1 MGSVIPHGANHR
13 HERIDLVNLAAATG
27 VPIAIRSTVFAR
39 ATHYA
44 AATELF
50 RQVNHFG
57 VLGRRTR
64 LQTAFSSD
72 FGFCVCVCR
81 LGCLFPQPRVV
92 AGFGI
97 IIRIVIAIAIDIVIV
112 IVIVVAFVVVIVFI
126 PLVVI
131 VIVIAVVAVAIEIA
145 IDFKVVVARSH
156 QHFSNHPGKDGILGV
171 LAVDSLVRDT
181 LVEKISEF
189 FCFIRIHGL
198 PGAGGIQRTTRA
210 AGGRFFL
217 FVAAMDVV
225 VVVVVVVLVV
235 VDEELNLLLSFF
247 LLHEKI
253 VVIVNPGGDNNGVVV
268 AFVVVVVVVL
278 E

>member
-112 IVIVVAFVVVIVFI
+112 IVIVAISIIVDKDCRLDEFHSRHFFPLGQSPQQITPVRLNGRIQWIQVHGRQDNRQNVDALVGRRIRLIALPTVAFAYVYVGG
-126 PLVVI
+126 LVVTVTVSISVII
-131 VIVIAVVAVAIEIA
+131 VLGSTCSGTG
-145 IDFKVVVARSH
+145 RS
-156 QHFSNHPGKDGILGV
+156 
-171 LAVDSLVRDT
+171 
-181 LVEKISEF
+181 
-189 FCFIRIHGL
+189 
-198 PGAGGIQRTTRA
+198 
-210 AGGRFFL
+210 
-217 FVAAMDVV
+217 
-225 VVVVVVVLVV
+225 
-235 VDEELNLLLSFF
+235 LLLGC
-247 LLHEKI
+247 H
-253 VVIVNPGGDNNGVVV
+253 
-268 AFVVVVVVVL
+268 
-278 E
+278 